1 MRLQCPNCDAEYEV
15 DASAIPYEGR
25 DVQCSN
31 CGHGWF
37 QTHPDFE
44 AEYDVENALY
54 DPPPPL
60 PQAARP
66 AGEAVAA
73 PYVPTE
79 APKREIDPEVL
90 RILREEVA
98 YEAAKRAVEN
108 KAAAEGLGA
117 AGLGAADVAAARD
130 APADSAPPAV
140 QTGDDFS
147 IEAELDKA
155 IMSQPDGAS
164 ADVYDAQ
171 VYDADAA
178 AQDEAQGAQRSPSV
192 VARRVA
198 RLKGAPPPHGDA
210 ATGRD
215 ISAPP
220 LPYDPQPV
228 QPPQTQTPQPPH
240 YPPRQPQQAALDT
253 RVFEDT
259 RLLDALPQQG
269 RPAAGAAK
277 TAAPRRK
284 GRRAGVYTS
293 LLVSMGAAAAY
304 IFGPDI
310 AANAP
315 QVAAP
320 LERYVSS
327 INSLRD
333 QLDARVPQVLDQGT
347 AAAHQLMDFTRAML
361 QHLRDFI
368 AAQGWI

>member
-66 AGEAVAA
+66 AGEALTA

-108 KAAAEGLGA
+108 KAAPEGLGP

-130 APADSAPPAV
+130 APANSAPPAV
-140 QTGDDFS
+140 QKGDDFS
-147 IEAELDKA
+147 IEAELDKT

-198 RLKGAPPPHGDA
+198 RLKGGPPPHSDTAMGSDV
-210 ATGRD
+210 
-215 ISAPP
+215 SAPP
-220 LPYDPQPV
+220 LAYDAQ
-228 QPPQTQTPQPPH
+228 
-240 YPPRQPQQAALDT
+240 PPRQPQQAALDT

-259 RLLDALPQQG
+259 RLLDAMPQRG
-269 RPAAGAAK
+269 RPAEAAK
-277 TAAPRRK
+277 TAAPRRR

-293 LLVSMGAAAAY
+293 LFASMGAAAAY

-320 LERYVSS
+320 LERYVSA
-327 INSLRD
+327 INILRD
-333 QLDARVPQVLDQGT
+333 QLDARVPPLLDQGT
-347 AAAHQLMDFTRAML
+347 AAAHQLMDFARAML
-361 QHLRDFI
+361 QRLRDFI
-368 AAQGWI
+368 AAQGWM